1 MERSCLPKE
10 ERLCG
15 AARIRVLFKMGRRYS
30 CDGAKLFVLPN
41 TLPYNRFVCT
51 FKRHYGSAVQRN
63 KARRLSREV
72 YRQMKSQLATG
83 KDILL
88 LVFPGND
95 TFSLRAAQLG
105 CLFKKAGMFSIRSQQ
120 HETQCSEK
128 D

>member
-15 AARIRVLFKMGRRYS
+15 AARIRNMFKIGHRYS

-41 TLPYNRFVCT
+41 KLPYNRFVCT

-63 KARRLSREV
+63 KARRLTKEV
-72 YRQMKSQLATG
+72 YRQMKSQLIIG
-83 KDILL
+83 RDVLL
-88 LVFPGND
+88 LVFPGRD
-95 TFSLRAAQLG
+95 SFAMRMQQLN
-105 CLFKKAGMFSIRSQQ
+105 CLFKKADMFSIRSQQ
-120 HETQCSEK
+120 YEAQLSEK

>member
-63 KARRLSREV
+63 KARRLSREI

-95 TFSLRAAQLG
+95 TFSLRAVQLE

>member
-15 AARIRVLFKMGRRYS
+15 AVRIRDMFKIGYRYS

-41 TLPYNRFVCT
+41 KLPYNRFVCT
-51 FKRHYGSAVQRN
+51 FKRHYGSAAQRN
-63 KARRLSREV
+63 KARRLSKEV
-72 YRQMKSQLATG
+72 YRQMKSQLVTG

-88 LVFPGND
+88 LIFPGRD
-95 TFSLRAAQLG
+95 TFSLRTAQLD

-120 HETQCSEK
+120 YEIQLSEK

>member
-1 MERSCLPKE
+1 MDRSCLPIK

-15 AARIRVLFKMGRRYS
+15 AARIRALFKIGYRYS

-41 TLPYNRFVCT
+41 KLPYNRFVCT

-63 KARRLSREV
+63 KARRLSKEV
-72 YRQMKSQLATG
+72 YRQMKSQLAIG

-95 TFSLRAAQLG
+95 TFALRAAQLG
-105 CLFKKAGMFSIRSQQ
+105 CLFKKAGMFSIRS
-120 HETQCSEK
+120 
-128 D
+128 

>member
-15 AARIRVLFKMGRRYS
+15 AVRIRSMFKIGHRYS

-41 TLPYNRFVCT
+41 KLPYNRFVCT

-63 KARRLSREV
+63 KARRLSKEV
-72 YRQMKSQLATG
+72 YRRMKSQLIIG
-83 KDILL
+83 RDILL
-88 LVFPGND
+88 LVFPGRD
-95 TFSLRAAQLG
+95 TFAMRVRQLD
-105 CLFKKAGMFSIRSQQ
+105 CLFEKADMFSIQSRQY
-120 HETQCSEK
+120 ETQLSEK

>member
-15 AARIRVLFKMGRRYS
+15 AARIRTLFKIGLRYS

-41 TLPYNRFVCT
+41 KLPYNGFVCT

-72 YRQMKSQLATG
+72 YRQMKSQLVIG
-83 KDILL
+83 KDIILL
-88 LVFPGND
+88 IFPGGD
-95 TFSLRAAQLG
+95 TFSIRTTQLQ
-105 CLFKKAGMFSIRSQQ
+105 CLFKKADMFSIRSQQ
-120 HETQCSEK
+120 YETQLSEK

>member
-15 AARIRVLFKMGRRYS
+15 AARIRALFKIGYRYS

-41 TLPYNRFVCT
+41 KLPYNRFVCT

-63 KARRLSREV
+63 KARRLSKEV
-72 YRQMKSQLATG
+72 YRRMKSQLIIG

-88 LVFPGND
+88 LVFPGGD
-95 TFSLRAAQLG
+95 SFSIRMQQLN
-105 CLFKKAGMFSIRSQQ
+105 CLFKKADMFSIRPQQ
-120 HETQCSEK
+120 HET
-128 D
+128 

>member
-1 MERSCLPKE
+1 MERSYLPKE

-15 AARIRVLFKMGRRYS
+15 AVRIRDMFKIGHRYS

-41 TLPYNRFVCT
+41 KLPYNRFVCT

-63 KARRLSREV
+63 KARRLSKEV
-72 YRQMKSQLATG
+72 YRQMKSQLIIG

-88 LVFPGND
+88 LIFPGRD
-95 TFSLRAAQLG
+95 TFSLRTAQLD

-120 HETQCSEK
+120 YETQLSEK

>member
-15 AARIRVLFKMGRRYS
+15 AVRIRSMFKIGHRYS

-41 TLPYNRFVCT
+41 KLPYNRFVCT

-63 KARRLSREV
+63 KARRLSKEV
-72 YRQMKSQLATG
+72 YRQMKSQLALG

-95 TFSLRAAQLG
+95 TFALRAAQLG
-105 CLFKKAGMFSIRSQQ
+105 CLFKKAGMFSIRS
-120 HETQCSEK
+120 
-128 D
+128 

>member
-1 MERSCLPKE
+1 MKRSCLPKE

-15 AARIRVLFKMGRRYS
+15 AVRIRDMFKIGYRYS

-41 TLPYNRFVCT
+41 KLPYNRFVCT
-51 FKRHYGSAVQRN
+51 FKRHYGSAIQRN
-63 KARRLSREV
+63 KARRLSKEV
-72 YRQMKSQLATG
+72 YRQMKSQLIIG

-88 LVFPGND
+88 LIFPGRD
-95 TFSLRAAQLG
+95 TFSLRTAQLD

-120 HETQCSEK
+120 YETQLSEK

>member
-15 AARIRVLFKMGRRYS
+15 AARIRDMFKKGHRYS

-41 TLPYNRFVCT
+41 KLPYNRFVCT

-63 KARRLSREV
+63 KARRLSKEV
-72 YRQMKSQLATG
+72 YRQMKSQLAVG
-83 KDILL
+83 ADILL
-88 LVFPGND
+88 LVFPGSD
-95 TFSLRAAQLG
+95 TFSIRARQLY
-105 CLFKKAGMFSIRSQQ
+105 CLFKKADMFSIQSQQ
-120 HETQCSEK
+120 YETQLSEK

>member
-15 AARIRVLFKMGRRYS
+15 AVQIRALFKTGVRYG

-41 TLPYNRFVCT
+41 KLPYNRFVCT

-63 KARRLSREV
+63 KARRLSKEV
-72 YRQMKSQLATG
+72 YRRMKSQLIIG

-88 LVFPGND
+88 LVFPGGD
-95 TFSLRAAQLG
+95 SFSIRMQQLN
-105 CLFKKAGMFSIRSQQ
+105 CLFKKADMFSIRPQQ
-120 HETQCSEK
+120 HET
-128 D
+128 